1 MGVLRDQYEK
11 EVVPALMKKFNYK
24 SVMQVPRLEK
34 VVINIGLGDT
44 KENPKSLEN
53 AVNDLTL
60 ITGQKPVITKA
71 KKAIAAFKIR
81 EGINMGCKV
90 TLRKNKMYDFTYKLF
105 NVALPR
111 VRDFRG
117 LSTDSFDGRGNYS
130 MGIKE
135 QLIFPEI
142 EYDKVD
148 KIRGMD
154 IIFVTTAKTDEEARE
169 LYRKVS
175 NILNMDMCKLC
186 FETSMEELS
195 KTENTQIAIA
205 TVSLSILEVLRKR
218 GIKAKIA
225 TGLSLGEY
233 VALMYSGI
241 LTIEDGMKLLK
252 QRGYLMGN
260 LVPDEKYAM
269 AAVIGLKASIIEE
282 MCNKKIMEGK
292 FVVPANYNYS
302 GQIVISGN
310 EETIE
315 ECIEEFK
322 EKGAKKV
329 IKLKTS
335 GPFHTIK
342 LQKASEEFAKCL
354 QNVQFN
360 EPKVDIIK
368 NLDGRIYSKED
379 NINQI
384 LEKHIISPVRF
395 DKAIDL
401 MKDIGIDAYV
411 EIGPGK
417 ALSGFVKRELEDA
430 NVYTLNNLDSL
441 NKFLENFE

>member
-1 MGVLRDQYEK
+1 MKLAFLFPGQGSQVVGMGKDIYD
-11 EVVPALMKKFNYK
+11 NY
-24 SVMQVPRLEK
+24 
-34 VVINIGLGDT
+34 
-44 KENPKSLEN
+44 
-53 AVNDLTL
+53 
-60 ITGQKPVITKA
+60 
-71 KKAIAAFKIR
+71 
-81 EGINMGCKV
+81 
-90 TLRKNKMYDFTYKLF
+90 
-105 NVALPR
+105 
-111 VRDFRG
+111 
-117 LSTDSFDGRGNYS
+117 
-130 MGIKE
+130 
-135 QLIFPEI
+135 
-142 EYDKVD
+142 
-148 KIRGMD
+148 
-154 IIFVTTAKTDEEARE
+154 EEARE

-233 VALMYSGI
+233 VALMYS
-241 LTIEDGMKLLK
+241 IEDGMKLLK

-401 MKDIGIDAYV
+401 MKDIGIEAYV

-441 NKFLENFE
+441 NNFLENFE

>member
-1 MGVLRDQYEK
+1 MYLIMLGAQGTGKGTVAGILAK
-11 EVVPALMKKFNYK
+11 ETGWPQI
-24 SVMQVPRLEK
+24 ST
-34 VVINIGLGDT
+34 GD
-44 KENPKSLEN
+44 
-53 AVNDLTL
+53 
-60 ITGQKPVITKA
+60 I
-71 KKAIAAFKIR
+71 F
-81 EGINMGCKV
+81 
-90 TLRKNKMYDFTYKLF
+90 RKNI
-105 NVALPR
+105 
-111 VRDFRG
+111 
-117 LSTDSFDGRGNYS
+117 S
-130 MGIKE
+130 E
-135 QLIFPEI
+135 
-142 EYDKVD
+142 
-148 KIRGMD
+148 
-154 IIFVTTAKTDEEARE
+154 
-169 LYRKVS
+169 
-175 NILNMDMCKLC
+175 
-186 FETSMEELS
+186 
-195 KTENTQIAIA
+195 KTE
-205 TVSLSILEVLRKR
+205 L
-218 GIKAKIA
+218 GIEADKYI
-225 TGLSLGEY
+225 S
-233 VALMYSGI
+233 
-241 LTIEDGMKLLK
+241 
-252 QRGYLMGN
+252 QGN

>member
-1 MGVLRDQYEK
+1 MKVNKIKIKHNNKTQGVKKYEISI
-11 EVVPALMKKFNYK
+11 Y
-24 SVMQVPRLEK
+24 VPR
-34 VVINIGLGDT
+34 T
-44 KENPKSLEN
+44 R
-53 AVNDLTL
+53 
-60 ITGQKPVITKA
+60 ITSSWNGKDI
-71 KKAIAAFKIR
+71 
-81 EGINMGCKV
+81 
-90 TLRKNKMYDFTYKLF
+90 YD
-105 NVALPR
+105 
-111 VRDFRG
+111 
-117 LSTDSFDGRGNYS
+117 NY
-130 MGIKE
+130 
-135 QLIFPEI
+135 
-142 EYDKVD
+142 
-148 KIRGMD
+148 
-154 IIFVTTAKTDEEARE
+154 EEARE

>member
-1 MGVLRDQYEK
+1 MKLAFLFPGQGSQVVGMGKDIYD
-11 EVVPALMKKFNYK
+11 NY
-24 SVMQVPRLEK
+24 
-34 VVINIGLGDT
+34 
-44 KENPKSLEN
+44 
-53 AVNDLTL
+53 
-60 ITGQKPVITKA
+60 
-71 KKAIAAFKIR
+71 
-81 EGINMGCKV
+81 
-90 TLRKNKMYDFTYKLF
+90 
-105 NVALPR
+105 
-111 VRDFRG
+111 
-117 LSTDSFDGRGNYS
+117 
-130 MGIKE
+130 
-135 QLIFPEI
+135 
-142 EYDKVD
+142 
-148 KIRGMD
+148 
-154 IIFVTTAKTDEEARE
+154 EEARE

-401 MKDIGIDAYV
+401 MKDIGIEAYV

-417 ALSGFVKRELEDA
+417 ALSGFVEDA

-441 NKFLENFE
+441 NNFLENFE

>member
-1 MGVLRDQYEK
+1 MKLAFMFPGQGSQVVGMGKDIYD
-11 EVVPALMKKFNYK
+11 NY
-24 SVMQVPRLEK
+24 
-34 VVINIGLGDT
+34 
-44 KENPKSLEN
+44 
-53 AVNDLTL
+53 
-60 ITGQKPVITKA
+60 
-71 KKAIAAFKIR
+71 
-81 EGINMGCKV
+81 
-90 TLRKNKMYDFTYKLF
+90 
-105 NVALPR
+105 
-111 VRDFRG
+111 
-117 LSTDSFDGRGNYS
+117 
-130 MGIKE
+130 
-135 QLIFPEI
+135 
-142 EYDKVD
+142 
-148 KIRGMD
+148 
-154 IIFVTTAKTDEEARE
+154 EEARE

-417 ALSGFVKRELEDA
+417 ALSGFVKREFEDA

>member
-1 MGVLRDQYEK
+1 MKLAFLFPGQGSQVVGMGKDIYD
-11 EVVPALMKKFNYK
+11 NY
-24 SVMQVPRLEK
+24 
-34 VVINIGLGDT
+34 
-44 KENPKSLEN
+44 
-53 AVNDLTL
+53 
-60 ITGQKPVITKA
+60 
-71 KKAIAAFKIR
+71 
-81 EGINMGCKV
+81 
-90 TLRKNKMYDFTYKLF
+90 
-105 NVALPR
+105 
-111 VRDFRG
+111 
-117 LSTDSFDGRGNYS
+117 
-130 MGIKE
+130 
-135 QLIFPEI
+135 
-142 EYDKVD
+142 
-148 KIRGMD
+148 
-154 IIFVTTAKTDEEARE
+154 EEARE

-260 LVPDEKYAM
+260 LVPDEKYA
-269 AAVIGLKASIIEE
+269 IIEE

-401 MKDIGIDAYV
+401 MKDIGIEAYV

-441 NKFLENFE
+441 NNFLENFE

>member
-1 MGVLRDQYEK
+1 MKLAFMFPGQGSQVVGMGKDIYD
-11 EVVPALMKKFNYK
+11 NY
-24 SVMQVPRLEK
+24 
-34 VVINIGLGDT
+34 
-44 KENPKSLEN
+44 
-53 AVNDLTL
+53 
-60 ITGQKPVITKA
+60 
-71 KKAIAAFKIR
+71 
-81 EGINMGCKV
+81 
-90 TLRKNKMYDFTYKLF
+90 
-105 NVALPR
+105 
-111 VRDFRG
+111 
-117 LSTDSFDGRGNYS
+117 
-130 MGIKE
+130 
-135 QLIFPEI
+135 
-142 EYDKVD
+142 
-148 KIRGMD
+148 
-154 IIFVTTAKTDEEARE
+154 EEARE

-342 LQKASEEFAKCL
+342 LQEAREEFAKCL

-417 ALSGFVKRELEDA
+417 ALSVFVKRELEDA

>member
-1 MGVLRDQYEK
+1 MKLAFMFPGQGSQVVGMGKDIYD
-11 EVVPALMKKFNYK
+11 NY
-24 SVMQVPRLEK
+24 
-34 VVINIGLGDT
+34 
-44 KENPKSLEN
+44 
-53 AVNDLTL
+53 
-60 ITGQKPVITKA
+60 
-71 KKAIAAFKIR
+71 
-81 EGINMGCKV
+81 
-90 TLRKNKMYDFTYKLF
+90 
-105 NVALPR
+105 
-111 VRDFRG
+111 
-117 LSTDSFDGRGNYS
+117 
-130 MGIKE
+130 
-135 QLIFPEI
+135 
-142 EYDKVD
+142 
-148 KIRGMD
+148 
-154 IIFVTTAKTDEEARE
+154 EEARE

-335 GPFHTIK
+335 GPFHTQKLEAAKEAYEKELEKINFNMENAEGKIK
-342 LQKASEEFAKCL
+342 
-354 QNVQFN
+354 V
-360 EPKVDIIK
+360 IK
-368 NLDGRIYSKED
+368 NIDGTFYKKTDDIK
-379 NINQI
+379 QI
-384 LEKHIISPVRF
+384 LANHIISPVRF

-401 MKDIGIDAYV
+401 MKSEGIEQYL

-417 ALSGFVKRELEDA
+417 ALTGFVKK
-430 NVYTLNNLDSL
+430 S
-441 NKFLENFE
+441 

>member
-1 MGVLRDQYEK
+1 MKLAFMFPGQGSQVVGMGKDIYD
-11 EVVPALMKKFNYK
+11 NY
-24 SVMQVPRLEK
+24 
-34 VVINIGLGDT
+34 
-44 KENPKSLEN
+44 
-53 AVNDLTL
+53 
-60 ITGQKPVITKA
+60 
-71 KKAIAAFKIR
+71 
-81 EGINMGCKV
+81 
-90 TLRKNKMYDFTYKLF
+90 
-105 NVALPR
+105 
-111 VRDFRG
+111 
-117 LSTDSFDGRGNYS
+117 
-130 MGIKE
+130 
-135 QLIFPEI
+135 
-142 EYDKVD
+142 
-148 KIRGMD
+148 
-154 IIFVTTAKTDEEARE
+154 EEARE

-417 ALSGFVKRELEDA
+417 ALSRFVKRELEDA

>member
-1 MGVLRDQYEK
+1 MKRAFLFPGQGAQIVGMGKDIYEK
-11 EVVPALMKKFNYK
+11 YEVA
-24 SVMQVPRLEK
+24 R
-34 VVINIGLGDT
+34 
-44 KENPKSLEN
+44 
-53 AVNDLTL
+53 
-60 ITGQKPVITKA
+60 
-71 KKAIAAFKIR
+71 KIYDDASR
-81 EGINMGCKV
+81 ISGIDV
-90 TLRKNKMYDFTYKLF
+90 RK
-105 NVALPR
+105 
-111 VRDFRG
+111 
-117 LSTDSFDGRGNYS
+117 
-130 MGIKE
+130 I
-135 QLIFPEI
+135 
-142 EYDKVD
+142 
-148 KIRGMD
+148 
-154 IIFVTTAKTDEEARE
+154 
-169 LYRKVS
+169 
-175 NILNMDMCKLC
+175 C
-186 FETSMEELS
+186 FEGPEEELN

-401 MKDIGIDAYV
+401 MKDIGIEAYV

>member
-1 MGVLRDQYEK
+1 
-11 EVVPALMKKFNYK
+11 
-24 SVMQVPRLEK
+24 
-34 VVINIGLGDT
+34 
-44 KENPKSLEN
+44 
-53 AVNDLTL
+53 
-60 ITGQKPVITKA
+60 
-71 KKAIAAFKIR
+71 
-81 EGINMGCKV
+81 
-90 TLRKNKMYDFTYKLF
+90 
-105 NVALPR
+105 
-111 VRDFRG
+111 
-117 LSTDSFDGRGNYS
+117 
-130 MGIKE
+130 
-135 QLIFPEI
+135 
-142 EYDKVD
+142 
-148 KIRGMD
+148 
-154 IIFVTTAKTDEEARE
+154 
-169 LYRKVS
+169 
-175 NILNMDMCKLC
+175 
-186 FETSMEELS
+186 MEELS

-241 LTIEDGMKLLK
+241 LRIEDGMKLLK

-368 NLDGRIYSKED
+368 NLDGKIYSKED

-401 MKDIGIDAYV
+401 MKDIGIEAYV

-441 NKFLENFE
+441 NNFLENFE

>member
-1 MGVLRDQYEK
+1 MKLAFLFPGQGSQVVGMGKDIYD
-11 EVVPALMKKFNYK
+11 NY
-24 SVMQVPRLEK
+24 
-34 VVINIGLGDT
+34 
-44 KENPKSLEN
+44 
-53 AVNDLTL
+53 
-60 ITGQKPVITKA
+60 
-71 KKAIAAFKIR
+71 
-81 EGINMGCKV
+81 
-90 TLRKNKMYDFTYKLF
+90 
-105 NVALPR
+105 
-111 VRDFRG
+111 
-117 LSTDSFDGRGNYS
+117 
-130 MGIKE
+130 
-135 QLIFPEI
+135 
-142 EYDKVD
+142 
-148 KIRGMD
+148 
-154 IIFVTTAKTDEEARE
+154 EEARE

-269 AAVIGLKASIIEE
+269 AAVIGLKANIIEE

-315 ECIEEFK
+315 ECIEELK

-401 MKDIGIDAYV
+401 MNHIGIEAYV

-417 ALSGFVKRELEDA
+417 ALSGFVKRELGDA